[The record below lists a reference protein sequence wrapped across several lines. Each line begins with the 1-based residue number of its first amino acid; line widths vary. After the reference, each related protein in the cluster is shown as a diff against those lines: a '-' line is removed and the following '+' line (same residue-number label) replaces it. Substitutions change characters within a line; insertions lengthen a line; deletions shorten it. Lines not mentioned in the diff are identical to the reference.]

1 MPVPT
6 NEKDR
11 DALKAAIAEITK
23 SMLKMDNERTAMNDV
38 IAAAASTY
46 DIDKK
51 QIRKIAKVMYQSNYS
66 DIQEENEE
74 FELLYETL
82 IEGKLIQEKREDTP
96 WEND

>member
-1 MPVPT
+1 MPIPT
-6 NEKDR
+6 SEKDR

-51 QIRKIAKVMYQSNYS
+51 LIRKIAKVMYQSNYS
-66 DIQEENEE
+66 DVQEENEE
-74 FELLYETL
+74 FALLYESL
-82 IEGKLIQEKREDTP
+82 VEGRVIQEKIDDTP